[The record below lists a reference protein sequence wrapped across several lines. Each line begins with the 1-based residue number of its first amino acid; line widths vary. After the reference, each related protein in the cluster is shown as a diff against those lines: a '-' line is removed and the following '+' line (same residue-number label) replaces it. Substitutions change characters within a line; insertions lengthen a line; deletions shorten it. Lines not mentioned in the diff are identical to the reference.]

1 MTKLRQ
7 TAGLPM
13 SKEDQDRYLQE
24 MDQNLSKIDD
34 VLQRDEQDQ
43 DEALRRKL
51 EERKNRRRKLQDKLS
66 AQEKTVGT
74 EIKDLEER
82 KQEIEAQALAA
93 AQKAED
99 ELALMKKQ
107 GEAQIEEE
115 IENKKREKLEGF
127 EDKLREAKNTKEFG
141 RVLDNF

>member
-1 MTKLRQ
+1 
-7 TAGLPM
+7 M

-107 GEAQIEEE
+107 GEA
-115 IENKKREKLEGF
+115 
-127 EDKLREAKNTKEFG
+127 
-141 RVLDNF
+141 

>member
-1 MTKLRQ
+1 
-7 TAGLPM
+7 M